1 VGAGADKSKFLG
13 FRVFEVL
20 KHQEKSEI
28 RGFSGFLI
36 SPQVF
41 LSENCKFKL
50 FFQVG
55 LTKSALLS
63 RYV

>member
-20 KHQEKSEI
+20 KHQEKSKI
-28 RGFSGFLI
+28 QGFSGFFNI
-36 SPQVF
+36 PTSF

-50 FFQVG
+50 FFKLV
-55 LTKSALLS
+55 
-63 RYV
+63 